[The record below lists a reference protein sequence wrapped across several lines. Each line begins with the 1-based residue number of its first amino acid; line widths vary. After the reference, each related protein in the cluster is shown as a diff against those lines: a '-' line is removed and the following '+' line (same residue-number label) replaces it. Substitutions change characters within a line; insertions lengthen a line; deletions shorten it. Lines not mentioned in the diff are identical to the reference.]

1 MAGYDYIVV
10 GGGSAG
16 CVLANRLSANRNTQV
31 LLLEAGGPGRS
42 PYLAVPAGVLI
53 GAEKFNWLYRGEPDA
68 SRNGVEDVWSAG
80 NVLGG
85 SSAINGMMFVRG
97 NPLDYD
103 DWAQAGCVGWDYTG
117 VLPYFK
123 RLESWAGGANSYRS
137 DHGPVRV
144 VNERVGHPLTERFL
158 AAAEQSG
165 IARTEDYN
173 AERQEGAG
181 LVQANIHKGLR
192 QSAARAY
199 LGPIRHRTNLK
210 VKTGAHVNRVLLSD
224 GRAVGIEYSRAGE
237 HRREDCDGEVILC
250 AGALS
255 SPKLLMLSGIGDPR
269 QLSSAGIAV
278 RHALHGVGRNLREHP
293 CIMQNWEV
301 NVPTLNTEKLLSL
314 KAIGHGLNWL
324 LRGRGPLASCVGHA
338 QAFVRSSPELDRPDL
353 QLVFMPVGYEADR
366 GVDSSTWTLKD
377 TPRVGVGSV
386 FLHPDNSGSIALRSA
401 NPKDPPVIRHELV
414 GSPRSVAKLIQAGRL
429 ARKIITAEP
438 FGRHVVR
445 EVVPGPESG
454 DSDRAWSE
462 YVHATAWRGD
472 HPCGTC
478 KMGTDSDAVVDFELK
493 VRGIEGLRVIDASVF
508 PRLTSGNTN
517 APTMMVAERG
527 ADLILGRTA

>member
-16 CVLANRLSANRNTQV
+16 CVLANRLSANRNTRV

-123 RLESWAGGANSYRS
+123 RLESWAGGANSYRG

-210 VKTGAHVNRVLLSD
+210 VKTGAQVNRVLLSD
-224 GRAVGIEYSRAGE
+224 GRVVGIEYSRAGE

-250 AGALS
+250 AGARS
-255 SPKLLMLSGIGDPR
+255 SPKLLMLSVPGSAEVGIHLCYGDPGHKHIVEPKDATVLAALANGIVEAAGR
-269 QLSSAGIAV
+269 APDWFHMPVPKQRHDAAFFEPLKHLRLPPETRLFLGLVHGTDQEEGARRRIAAAREAVPSFGIA
-278 RHALHGVGRNLREHP
+278 
-293 CIMQNWEV
+293 
-301 NVPTLNTEKLLSL
+301 TEC
-314 KAIGHGLNWL
+314 G
-324 LRGRGPLASCVGHA
+324 
-338 QAFVRSSPELDRPDL
+338 
-353 QLVFMPVGYEADR
+353 
-366 GVDSSTWTLKD
+366 
-377 TPRVGVGSV
+377 
-386 FLHPDNSGSIALRSA
+386 
-401 NPKDPPVIRHELV
+401 
-414 GSPRSVAKLIQAGRL
+414 
-429 ARKIITAEP
+429 
-438 FGRHVVR
+438 FGRRPPDTVLPLLELHRRV
-445 EVVPGPESG
+445 
-454 DSDRAWSE
+454 ASE
-462 YVHATAWRGD
+462 IAA
-472 HPCGTC
+472 
-478 KMGTDSDAVVDFELK
+478 
-493 VRGIEGLRVIDASVF
+493 
-508 PRLTSGNTN
+508 
-517 APTMMVAERG
+517 
-527 ADLILGRTA
+527 